1 MSGRSRARRCRD
13 PWRVWNSDWSTT
25 TRQSY
30 PRGHTLGVSLTRVT
44 VSLRS
49 FQPISIQHFHPSFE
63 KPKGHP
69 LATFQFADFAGVQL
83 NLSEAAVA
91 TGCDGM
97 AVDGICVPRSSS
109 WGGDGLNP
117 LQTHFKATCWGKRS
131 GWLKKIK
138 RLQWL
143 SSWNLD
149 ASVDHWLP
157 QKSSLWRS
165 NQFEVTASQQF
176 LTSLIW
182 TRAARSQAPENLP
195 EQQCQEQ
202 QVRVM
207 QEIFDARIHW
217 SMLLEIPPS
226 VHWTWLNKVTVD
238 SFWMFLACRTSIK
251 QESLILTVV
260 GTGDLSTAC
269 TSRFYGPAHI
279 DTTWTYLNSM
289 QYMQCETSWG
299 FVTFCN
305 MVWSFDF
312 EYGRSLAG
320 QAVAQQMA
328 RAVAAEEQIQ
338 QIVMKS
344 HIEPNGNIIKDF
356 KGPEKNGLDMSRCFL
371 LFFHEFSTLERF
383 EHAWTLNLRFHVMFQ
398 EYTSINN
405 WDIEQCTSQQKRFK
419 EADWI
424 TWFFNLSFRSCS
436 EQSRC

>member
-30 PRGHTLGVSLTRVT
+30 PRGHTLGVSLTSVT

-49 FQPISIQHFHPSFE
+49 FQPISIQHFHPS
-63 KPKGHP
+63 
-69 LATFQFADFAGVQL
+69 LQVSSSISQRRQL
-83 NLSEAAVA
+83 RRDA

-117 LQTHFKATCWGKRS
+117 LETHFKATCWDKRS

-157 QKSSLWRS
+157 QQSSLWS
-165 NQFEVTASQQF
+165 SKQFEVTASQQF

-182 TRAARSQAPENLP
+182 TRAVRSQAPENLP

-260 GTGDLSTAC
+260 GTGKSFHGL
-269 TSRFYGPAHI
+269 
-279 DTTWTYLNSM
+279 YL
-289 QYMQCETSWG
+289 
-299 FVTFCN
+299 
-305 MVWSFDF
+305 
-312 EYGRSLAG
+312 
-320 QAVAQQMA
+320 
-328 RAVAAEEQIQ
+328 
-338 QIVMKS
+338 
-344 HIEPNGNIIKDF
+344 
-356 KGPEKNGLDMSRCFL
+356 
-371 LFFHEFSTLERF
+371 
-383 EHAWTLNLRFHVMFQ
+383 
-398 EYTSINN
+398 
-405 WDIEQCTSQQKRFK
+405 
-419 EADWI
+419 
-424 TWFFNLSFRSCS
+424 
-436 EQSRC
+436 